1 MRLINTKILVIHSRQ
16 ATTPFHRPGLYA
28 PVVPPKPSERN
39 QIPKAGF
46 ILLPLDYNTQYTF
59 IEPQEKRT
67 EEPFLSIQEEE
78 VKPIMEPAKEA
89 PLLPP
94 HFDADKVDKV
104 SRRDD
109 DMDEEIPDDNL
120 QYLSQNVKDLIKMAN
135 DPDDERV
142 VDVWE
147 GLRANNQEIMPKA
160 KLSASNLRLL
170 LLYDLLSREAKRQ
183 RLSDYSV
190 SISLFYNSTVY
201 FGYEMQHGVKNIY

>member
-1 MRLINTKILVIHSRQ
+1 MFIFKSNNAGIFLNNYRQ

-28 PVVPPKPSERN
+28 PVVPPKPSDRN
-39 QIPKAGF
+39 QIPKLGF
-46 ILLPLDYNTQYTF
+46 VLLPFDYNTQYTV

-67 EEPFLSIQEEE
+67 EEPFLSIHEEE

-94 HFDADKVDKV
+94 HFDAEVDKI
-104 SRRDD
+104 SRRADD
-109 DMDEEIPDDNL
+109 IDEEITDDNL
-120 QYLSQNVKDLIKMAN
+120 QYLSQNVRDLIKMAN

-147 GLRANNQEIMPKA
+147 GVRANNQEFTPKG

-183 RLSDYSV
+183 RLSNYSV
-190 SISLFYNSTVY
+190 SLS
-201 FGYEMQHGVKNIY
+201 